1 MRVLIVG
8 CGKVGG
14 YLARELR
21 TTGKPVIA
29 IDTNEERARRV
40 TEETGALGVVGDGT
54 DLGLLRDIE
63 PRPDDFLVAA
73 TGIDEVNLVA
83 CQLARTV
90 FGVDEVLARLNDPRN
105 RPTFEALEIPVVS
118 VTDLIVQ
125 VISREVDL
133 SDLERVALIGR
144 GELSVIEVPL
154 PDDHPIVRV
163 GEVALPESSVIVAV
177 ERPGGVIV
185 PSADTEMG
193 PGDRILAVSLVQLED
208 EVRQALLYVPG
219 SRRREPRSSTR
230 GAGDVAG

>member
-1 MRVLIVG
+1 MRVLVVG

-21 TTGKPVIA
+21 ATGKPVIA

-40 TEETGALGVVGDGT
+40 TEETGALGLAGDGT
-54 DLGLLRDIE
+54 DLDLLRDIDL
-63 PRPDDFLVAA
+63 RPDDFVVAV

-125 VISREVDL
+125 VISREVGL

-154 PDDHPIVRV
+154 PEDHPIVRV
-163 GEVALPESSVIVAV
+163 RDVSLPESSLVVAV
-177 ERPGGVIV
+177 ERPGEVIV
-185 PSADTEMG
+185 PSGDTEMR
-193 PGDRILAVSLVQLED
+193 PGDRVLAVALVHLEE
-208 EVRQALLYVPG
+208 EVRDALLNVPG
-219 SRRREPRSSTR
+219 TPAAPDST
-230 GAGDVAG
+230 GEAADVAG